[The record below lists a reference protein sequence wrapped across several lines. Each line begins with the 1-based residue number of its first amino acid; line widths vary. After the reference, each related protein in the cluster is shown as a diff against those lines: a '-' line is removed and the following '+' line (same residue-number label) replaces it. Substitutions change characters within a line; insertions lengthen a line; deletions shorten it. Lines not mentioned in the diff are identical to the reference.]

1 MTDTVA
7 PRPASR
13 TSRAARR
20 TTPAARRNRRRTA
33 ADAGLLVAAA
43 AFVLP
48 LAWVVLSALD
58 PHASLRVKVPDG
70 VTLDNFDAI
79 LTPEITFT
87 PLLNS
92 LILCGGATLLTVVC
106 AVLAAYPLSRF
117 RSRLNRPFLL
127 TILFATSLP
136 ITAIMVP
143 VYALFVRVNMI
154 DTMQGTIFF
163 FAASQLPFAI
173 WLMKNFMDGVPKELE
188 EAAWTDGAS
197 SFQSLLRIVLPL
209 MGPGVAVVTVFSFVM
224 MWGNFFV
231 PFMLLLSP
239 DQMPASVS
247 INDFFGNR
255 GMVAYGQ
262 LAAFSIVYSTPVVLL
277 YVLISRRLGGG
288 FALGGAV
295 KGRSRGVGRGRTRVR
310 APPYVPTI
318 RIAGRTARSQHR
330 RGPLRCGACADPHPA
345 RASRALRSTPSPPA
359 GCVPP
364 STWDPSTS
372 PTAYGSRTGCRTSP
386 PTSSSPGSGGPPC
399 PRGRS

>member
-1 MTDTVA
+1 M
-7 PRPASR
+7 ASMV
-13 TSRAARR
+13 TSRIARR
-20 TTPAARRNRRRTA
+20 TPAARRNRRRTA
-33 ADAGLLVAAA
+33 ADAGLLVVAA

-106 AVLAAYPLSRF
+106 AALAAYPLSRF

-295 KGRSRGVGRGRTRVR
+295 KG
-310 APPYVPTI
+310 
-318 RIAGRTARSQHR
+318 
-330 RGPLRCGACADPHPA
+330 
-345 RASRALRSTPSPPA
+345 
-359 GCVPP
+359 
-364 STWDPSTS
+364 
-372 PTAYGSRTGCRTSP
+372 
-386 PTSSSPGSGGPPC
+386 
-399 PRGRS
+399 

>member
-1 MTDTVA
+1 MSVTTVKSPA
-7 PRPASR
+7 RSGSSAKSPRS
-13 TSRAARR
+13 
-20 TTPAARRNRRRTA
+20 RRNSRRLA
-33 ADAGLLVAAA
+33 ADVGLLAVAA

-48 LAWVVLSALD
+48 LAWVVLSSLD
-58 PHASLRVKVPDG
+58 TEADLKVKVPDG
-70 VTLDNFDAI
+70 ITLDNYDAV

-92 LILCGGATLLTVVC
+92 LLLCGGGTILTVVC
-106 AVLAAYPLSRF
+106 AALAAYPLSRF
-117 RSRLNRPFLL
+117 TSRLNRPFML

-143 VYALFVRVNMI
+143 VYALFVQVELI

-231 PFMLLLSP
+231 PFMLLLTP
-239 DQMPASVS
+239 EQMPASVS
-247 INDFFGNR
+247 INDFFGNK
-255 GMVAYGQ
+255 GTVVYGQ
-262 LAAFSIVYSTPVVLL
+262 LAAFSIIYSTPVILL
-277 YVLISRRLGGG
+277 YVLISRRLGSG

-295 KGRSRGVGRGRTRVR
+295 KG
-310 APPYVPTI
+310 
-318 RIAGRTARSQHR
+318 
-330 RGPLRCGACADPHPA
+330 
-345 RASRALRSTPSPPA
+345 
-359 GCVPP
+359 
-364 STWDPSTS
+364 
-372 PTAYGSRTGCRTSP
+372 
-386 PTSSSPGSGGPPC
+386 
-399 PRGRS
+399 

>member
-1 MTDTVA
+1 MALTL
-7 PRPASR
+7 AS
-13 TSRAARR
+13 RR
-20 TTPAARRNRRRTA
+20 TTRRLA
-33 ADAGLLVAAA
+33 ADAGLLVVAA

-58 PHASLRVKVPDG
+58 PHANLRVKTPDG
-70 VTLDNFDAI
+70 LTLDNFDAI

-106 AVLAAYPLSRF
+106 AALAAYPLSRF
-117 RSRLNRPFLL
+117 RSRFNRPFLL

-143 VYALFVRVNMI
+143 VYALFVQVDLI
-154 DTMQGTIFF
+154 DTTHGTIFF

-173 WLMKNFMDGVPKELE
+173 WLMKNFMDGVPRELE

-197 SFQSLLRIVLPL
+197 APQSLIRIVLPL

-231 PFMLLLSP
+231 PFMLLLTP

-262 LAAFSIVYSTPVVLL
+262 LAAFSIVYSTPVILL
-277 YVLISRRLGGG
+277 YVLIARRLGGG

-295 KGRSRGVGRGRTRVR
+295 KG
-310 APPYVPTI
+310 
-318 RIAGRTARSQHR
+318 
-330 RGPLRCGACADPHPA
+330 
-345 RASRALRSTPSPPA
+345 
-359 GCVPP
+359 
-364 STWDPSTS
+364 
-372 PTAYGSRTGCRTSP
+372 
-386 PTSSSPGSGGPPC
+386 
-399 PRGRS
+399 

>member
-1 MTDTVA
+1 MASTVT
-7 PRPASR
+7 SR
-13 TSRAARR
+13 TARR
-20 TTPAARRNRRRTA
+20 TPAVRRNRRRTA

-106 AVLAAYPLSRF
+106 AALAAYPLSRF

-143 VYALFVRVNMI
+143 VYALFVRVNLI

-197 SFQSLLRIVLPL
+197 SFQSLLRFVLPL

-295 KGRSRGVGRGRTRVR
+295 KG
-310 APPYVPTI
+310 
-318 RIAGRTARSQHR
+318 
-330 RGPLRCGACADPHPA
+330 
-345 RASRALRSTPSPPA
+345 
-359 GCVPP
+359 
-364 STWDPSTS
+364 
-372 PTAYGSRTGCRTSP
+372 
-386 PTSSSPGSGGPPC
+386 
-399 PRGRS
+399 

>member
-1 MTDTVA
+1 MT
-7 PRPASR
+7 RPPAG
-13 TSRAARR
+13 RR
-20 TTPAARRNRRRTA
+20 TRRRLA
-33 ADAGLLVAAA
+33 ADAGLLVVAA

-58 PHASLRVKVPDG
+58 PDAGLRVKVPDG
-70 VTLDNFDAI
+70 LTLDNFDAI

-92 LILCGGATLLTVVC
+92 LVLCGGATLLTVVC
-106 AVLAAYPLSRF
+106 AALAAYPLSRF

-295 KGRSRGVGRGRTRVR
+295 KG
-310 APPYVPTI
+310 
-318 RIAGRTARSQHR
+318 
-330 RGPLRCGACADPHPA
+330 
-345 RASRALRSTPSPPA
+345 
-359 GCVPP
+359 
-364 STWDPSTS
+364 
-372 PTAYGSRTGCRTSP
+372 
-386 PTSSSPGSGGPPC
+386 
-399 PRGRS
+399 

>member
-1 MTDTVA
+1 MPA
-7 PRPASR
+7 KRASR
-13 TSRAARR
+13 TLRSRR
-20 TTPAARRNRRRTA
+20 TKHRLA
-33 ADAGLLVAAA
+33 ADAGLLVVAA

-48 LAWVVLSALD
+48 LAWVVLSSFD
-58 PHASLRVKVPDG
+58 PKADLRVRLPG
-70 VTLDNFDAI
+70 SLTLDNYDKV

-92 LILCGGATLLTVVC
+92 LLLCGGGTLLTVVC
-106 AVLAAYPLSRF
+106 AALAAYPLSRY
-117 RSRLNRPFLL
+117 RSRLNRPFML

-143 VYALFVRVNMI
+143 VYALFVQVDLI

-231 PFMLLLSP
+231 PFMLLLTP
-239 DQMPASVS
+239 EQMPASVS
-247 INDFFGNR
+247 INDFFGNK
-255 GMVAYGQ
+255 GTVVYGQ
-262 LAAFSIVYSTPVVLL
+262 LAAFSIIYSTPVILL
-277 YVLISRRLGGG
+277 YVLVSRRLGGG

-295 KGRSRGVGRGRTRVR
+295 KG
-310 APPYVPTI
+310 
-318 RIAGRTARSQHR
+318 
-330 RGPLRCGACADPHPA
+330 
-345 RASRALRSTPSPPA
+345 
-359 GCVPP
+359 
-364 STWDPSTS
+364 
-372 PTAYGSRTGCRTSP
+372 
-386 PTSSSPGSGGPPC
+386 
-399 PRGRS
+399 

>member
-1 MTDTVA
+1 MTDTLT

-20 TTPAARRNRRRTA
+20 TTPASRRNRRRTA
-33 ADAGLLVAAA
+33 ADAGLLVVAA

-106 AVLAAYPLSRF
+106 AALAAYPLSRF

-295 KGRSRGVGRGRTRVR
+295 KG
-310 APPYVPTI
+310 
-318 RIAGRTARSQHR
+318 
-330 RGPLRCGACADPHPA
+330 
-345 RASRALRSTPSPPA
+345 
-359 GCVPP
+359 
-364 STWDPSTS
+364 
-372 PTAYGSRTGCRTSP
+372 
-386 PTSSSPGSGGPPC
+386 
-399 PRGRS
+399 

>member
-1 MTDTVA
+1 MSAVA
-7 PRPASR
+7 SPNSR
-13 TSRAARR
+13 RL
-20 TTPAARRNRRRTA
+20 A
-33 ADAGLLVAAA
+33 ADAGLLVVAA

-48 LAWVVLSALD
+48 LAWVILSSVD
-58 PHASLRVKVPDG
+58 PKANLTVKIPDG
-70 VTLDNFDAI
+70 VTLDNFDAV

-92 LILCGGATLLTVVC
+92 LLLCGGGTALTVVC
-106 AVLAAYPLSRF
+106 AALAAYPLSRF

-143 VYALFVRVNMI
+143 VYALFVQVNLI

-197 SFQSLLRIVLPL
+197 SFQSLTRVVLPL

-231 PFMLLLSP
+231 PFMLLLTP
-239 DQMPASVS
+239 EQLPAAVS
-247 INDFFGNR
+247 INEFFGNR
-255 GMVAYGQ
+255 GTVVYGQ
-262 LAAFSIVYSTPVVLL
+262 LAAFSVIYSTPVILL
-277 YVLISRRLGGG
+277 YVGVARRLGGG

-295 KGRSRGVGRGRTRVR
+295 KG
-310 APPYVPTI
+310 
-318 RIAGRTARSQHR
+318 
-330 RGPLRCGACADPHPA
+330 
-345 RASRALRSTPSPPA
+345 
-359 GCVPP
+359 
-364 STWDPSTS
+364 
-372 PTAYGSRTGCRTSP
+372 
-386 PTSSSPGSGGPPC
+386 
-399 PRGRS
+399 

>member
-1 MTDTVA
+1 MASTVK
-7 PRPASR
+7 SR
-13 TSRAARR
+13 RARR
-20 TTPAARRNRRRTA
+20 TPASRRNRRRTA

-70 VTLDNFDAI
+70 VTLENFDAI

-106 AVLAAYPLSRF
+106 AALAAYPLSRF

-295 KGRSRGVGRGRTRVR
+295 KG
-310 APPYVPTI
+310 
-318 RIAGRTARSQHR
+318 
-330 RGPLRCGACADPHPA
+330 
-345 RASRALRSTPSPPA
+345 
-359 GCVPP
+359 
-364 STWDPSTS
+364 
-372 PTAYGSRTGCRTSP
+372 
-386 PTSSSPGSGGPPC
+386 
-399 PRGRS
+399 

>member
-1 MTDTVA
+1 M
-7 PRPASR
+7 AS
-13 TSRAARR
+13 RR
-20 TTPAARRNRRRTA
+20 TTRRLA
-33 ADAGLLVAAA
+33 ADAGLLVVAA

-58 PHASLRVKVPDG
+58 PHANLRVKTPDAL
-70 VTLDNFDAI
+70 TLDNFDAI

-106 AVLAAYPLSRF
+106 AALAAYPLSRF
-117 RSRLNRPFLL
+117 RSRFNRPFLL

-143 VYALFVRVNMI
+143 VYALFVQVDLI
-154 DTMQGTIFF
+154 DTMQGTILF

-173 WLMKNFMDGVPKELE
+173 WLMKNFMDGVPRELE

-197 SFQSLLRIVLPL
+197 AFQSLLRIVLPL
-209 MGPGVAVVTVFSFVM
+209 MGPGVSVVTVFSFVM

-231 PFMLLLSP
+231 PFMLLLTP

-262 LAAFSIVYSTPVVLL
+262 LAAFSIVYSTPVILL
-277 YVLISRRLGGG
+277 YVLIARRLGSG

-295 KGRSRGVGRGRTRVR
+295 KG
-310 APPYVPTI
+310 
-318 RIAGRTARSQHR
+318 
-330 RGPLRCGACADPHPA
+330 
-345 RASRALRSTPSPPA
+345 
-359 GCVPP
+359 
-364 STWDPSTS
+364 
-372 PTAYGSRTGCRTSP
+372 
-386 PTSSSPGSGGPPC
+386 
-399 PRGRS
+399 